1 MTGQTKD
8 MAPARSALATALQA
22 LVVAGLLGGLGTVVM
37 AKSKGDVGDKGYD
50 ITPTGLN
57 PQYPE
62 GYECSP
68 LTSLYASMIDV
79 DGSLRDEPH
88 SGVDAGSLGD
98 PILAP
103 GPGVV
108 RAMWHA
114 DWGWGAEGALLI
126 KHTGLDLNLGKERPF
141 YYSEFDHLRFD
152 EISHFK
158 PGERIERGEM
168 LAHVFRPG
176 GNEEYLPE
184 VHWEVWEIDGKDE
197 LSWKINKS
205 GGANW
210 INETARLIDPLYLL
224 SRNSPPDAEGRV
236 LLTPF
241 IAGRDYR
248 DFRGFTY
255 ILPCQPKPA
264 AEPSIKPGERAPRSP
279 KEFGDHNL
287 TGAG

>member
-1 MTGQTKD
+1 MSGRTKH
-8 MAPARSALATALQA
+8 MAPARSALTTALKA
-22 LVVAGLLGGLGTVVM
+22 LVVAGLLGGLGTAVV
-37 AKSKGDVGDKGYD
+37 AKSKGDVGSKGYD
-50 ITPTGLN
+50 ITPTGLK

-68 LTSLYASMIDV
+68 LTSLYASWIDV

-88 SGVDAGSLGD
+88 SGVDGGRLGD
-98 PILAP
+98 SILAP

-126 KHTGLDLNLGKERPF
+126 KHTGFDLNLGKERPF

-158 PGERIERGEM
+158 PGEPIARGQV

-176 GNEEYLPE
+176 GNDEYLPE
-184 VHWEVWEIDGKDE
+184 VHWEVWEIDEDE

-205 GGANW
+205 GGPYW
-210 INETARLIDPLYLL
+210 INESARLIDPLYLL
-224 SRNSPPDAEGRV
+224 SRNSPPDAAGGV

-241 IAGRDYR
+241 VAGRDYR

-255 ILPCQPKPA
+255 ILPCEEKPTDRHSMKA
-264 AEPSIKPGERAPRSP
+264 GERAPKP
-279 KEFGDHNL
+279 PQQFEDHNL